1 MPQIRVGL
9 PARCRNSDSDRTGKK
24 SVIDKVQVTV
34 FEGNEELWN
43 GTSKTPLEIG
53 RQQEGDAG
61 PLDLQD
67 LVTSQRLVIAP
78 VSARSIPRQALR
90 IESGDQNLR
99 VTNIHSR
106 LSFYVGKQAEPL
118 GPGETFESDEIIVSL
133 PEDRTI
139 QITQCAPDS
148 VESPSS
154 IGGDTHFRTL
164 TGKLESTTD
173 CVGPVRLNEL
183 FGGDSKEDQGRVAVD
198 LVRSALTVVQKAAG
212 SNEFFDAAVQ
222 AVATMIELDRALV
235 LLREGDQWTVRSSYT
250 AHREP
255 AGSSTA
261 DGGSGS
267 PPSSPQ
273 PITFSKRLTDRVLRT
288 GKTIIYDPTSYLE
301 TAEASMM
308 VLDRAVAAPVFDE
321 THRVIGAIY
330 GDRKIATGAADTPI
344 GDLEAALLEVM
355 AGAVSSGIAR
365 QRQEKMRSSLTLFFS
380 PEVVD
385 RLEHN
390 EDLLVGRDAEV
401 TVLFCD
407 IRGFST
413 ITERVGAKRTIE
425 WINDVLTEL
434 SQCVTKTDGVLV
446 DYVGDELMAM
456 WGAPA
461 EQPDHAQRACRAAV
475 EMLKLIDPL
484 RERWKEITPD
494 KFGFGIGINTGM
506 ARVGNTGSQV
516 KFKYGPLGNT
526 VNLASRVQGITK
538 KLGVAALITSST
550 AEAIGEAFDYRRL
563 ATVRPLGIVE
573 PVGLHELK
581 SSAGDDWREMAKR
594 YESALTSFDTS
605 DLPGAARQLASLV
618 YDHPDDNPSVVLLGR
633 VVEALTRREECV
645 DPIWNMDS
653 K

>member
-1 MPQIRVGL
+1 MV
-9 PARCRNSDSDRTGKK
+9 N
-24 SVIDKVQVTV
+24 KVQVIV
-34 FEGNEELWN
+34 FEGKEELWN
-43 GTSKTPLEIG
+43 GISKTPLEVG

-90 IESGDQNLR
+90 IETVGAKLR
-99 VTNIHSR
+99 VTNIHPR
-106 LSFYVGKQAEPL
+106 LSFYVGRQAEPL
-118 GPGETFESDEIIVSL
+118 GPGEAFESDEIVVSL
-133 PEDRTI
+133 PENRTL
-139 QITQCAPDS
+139 QVTTCDPES
-148 VESPSS
+148 VESPVSA
-154 IGGDTHFRTL
+154 GADTHFRTL
-164 TGKLESTTD
+164 TGNIESTMEN
-173 CVGPVRLNEL
+173 VAPVRLNEL
-183 FGGDSKEDQGRVAVD
+183 FGGDSKEDQGRIAVD

-212 SNEFFDAAVQ
+212 SNEFFDSAVY

-235 LLREGDQWTVRSSYT
+235 LLREGDEWTIRSSFTPHSDT
-250 AHREP
+250 AHSDAAGTEP
-255 AGSSTA
+255 K
-261 DGGSGS
+261 
-267 PPSSPQ
+267 PQ
-273 PITFSKRLTDRVLRT
+273 SITFSKGLTERVLRT
-288 GKTIIYDPTSYLE
+288 GKTVIYDPANYMHSTDS
-301 TAEASMM
+301 SMM
-308 VLDRAVAAPVFDE
+308 VLDRAVAAPIFDE
-321 THRVIGAIY
+321 NRQVIGAIY
-330 GDRKIATGAADTPI
+330 GDRKIATGAVDTPI

-380 PEVVD
+380 QEVVE
-385 RLEHN
+385 RLEQN
-390 EDLLVGRDAEV
+390 EDLLIGRDAEV

-413 ITERVGAKRTIE
+413 IAERVGAKRTIE

-434 SQCVTKTDGVLV
+434 SQCVMKTDGVLV
-446 DYVGDELMAM
+446 DYIGDELMAM

-461 EQPDHAQRACRAAV
+461 EQPDHANRACRSAV

-506 ARVGNTGSQV
+506 ARVGNTGSRV

-538 KLGVAALITSST
+538 KLGVAALITEST
-550 AEAIGEAFDYRRL
+550 AEAIGQAFDYRRL
-563 ATVRPLGIVE
+563 AVVRPLGIVE

-581 SSAGDDWREMAKR
+581 ASADEGWRQMAHR
-594 YESALTSFDTS
+594 YESALASFDTN

-633 VVEALTRREECV
+633 VVEALTRREETV

>member
-1 MPQIRVGL
+1 MV
-9 PARCRNSDSDRTGKK
+9 
-24 SVIDKVQVTV
+24 DKVQVTV
-34 FEGNEELWN
+34 FEGQAELWN
-43 GTSKTPLEIG
+43 GISKTPLEVG

-78 VSARSIPRQALR
+78 LSARSIPRQALR
-90 IESGDQNLR
+90 IETEGDNLR
-99 VTNIHSR
+99 VINIHSR
-106 LSFYVGKQAEPL
+106 LSFCVGKQAEPL

-139 QITQCAPDS
+139 QVTQCAPDS

-154 IGGDTHFRTL
+154 TGAETHFRTL
-164 TGKLESTTD
+164 TGKIESTMES
-173 CVGPVRLNEL
+173 VAPVRLNEL
-183 FGGDSKEDQGRVAVD
+183 FGGESKEDQGRVAVD

-212 SNEFFDAAVQ
+212 SNEFFDAAVY

-235 LLREGDQWTVRSSYT
+235 LLREGDEWTVRSSYT
-250 AHREP
+250 ARPDSANSNDAHSDSNDNET
-255 AGSSTA
+255 G
-261 DGGSGS
+261 
-267 PPSSPQ
+267 PPS
-273 PITFSKRLTDRVLRT
+273 ITFSKGLTDRVLRT
-288 GKTIIYDPTSYLE
+288 GKTIIYDPASYLH
-301 TAEASMM
+301 TAESSMM

-321 THRVIGAIY
+321 NRQVIGAIY
-330 GDRKIATGAADTPI
+330 GDRKIATGGVDTPI

-380 PEVVD
+380 QEVVE

-413 ITERVGAKRTIE
+413 IAERVGAKRTID

-434 SQCVTKTDGVLV
+434 SQCVMKTDGVLV

-461 EQPDHAQRACRAAV
+461 EQPDHASRACRSAV

-494 KFGFGIGINTGM
+494 TFGFGIGINTGM
-506 ARVGNTGSQV
+506 ARVGNTGSRV

-538 KLGVAALITSST
+538 KLGVAALITAST
-550 AEAIGEAFDYRRL
+550 AEAIGRAFDHRRL

-581 SSAGDDWREMAKR
+581 ASADEGWREMALR
-594 YESALTSFDTS
+594 YESALTSFDTN
-605 DLPGAARQLASLV
+605 DLPGAARHLASLV

-633 VVEALTRREECV
+633 VVDALTRREETV
-645 DPIWNMDS
+645 DPIWNMES